1 MVIGRYADDLEN
13 PASDVEEDYMDE
25 IYEDDEISYWIVS
38 SYFLFARL
46 YKKRVRHNR
55 RTQSII

>member
-1 MVIGRYADDLEN
+1 MVIGRCADDLEN

-38 SYFLFARL
+38 SYFPFARL
-46 YKKRVRHNR
+46 YKKEG
-55 RTQSII
+55 TA

>member
-38 SYFLFARL
+38 SFFPFARL
-46 YKKRVRHNR
+46 NKKEG
-55 RTQSII
+55 TA

>member
-1 MVIGRYADDLEN
+1 MVIGRCADDLEN

-38 SYFLFARL
+38 S
-46 YKKRVRHNR
+46 
-55 RTQSII
+55 